1 MVPFCDIVV
10 GTEDFAERDTM
21 ISLRGSTV
29 RCNQSIGQ
37 WGYIPIELQR
47 VIEWVNDEFLGVP
60 VREALL
66 VALPG

>member
-1 MVPFCDIVV
+1 MPSRDIEV

-37 WGYIPIELQR
+37 LGDLPNELQR
-47 VIEWVNDEFLGVP
+47 VIERVNDEVLGVP